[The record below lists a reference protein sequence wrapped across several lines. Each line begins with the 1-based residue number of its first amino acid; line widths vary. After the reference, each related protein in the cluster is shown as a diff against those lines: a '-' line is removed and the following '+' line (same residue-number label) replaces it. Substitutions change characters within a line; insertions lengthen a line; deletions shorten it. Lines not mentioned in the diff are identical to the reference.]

1 MNCVECRRAKQDK
14 YGIDWK
20 ESKMQKIKL
29 CGMMKPCDI
38 EYANRVKP
46 DFVGFVFANTR
57 RKISAA
63 QAKQFREAL
72 DAEIP
77 AVGVF
82 VNEDISVIT
91 SLVQD
96 GCIDMIQL
104 HGEEDADYI
113 RCLREVCDVP
123 VIKAVKVQTVEQ
135 IRQAAGLP
143 VDYLLLDTYRKGVLG
158 GTGEAFDWE
167 LLREAKAVAGD
178 TAEGELFGKPYFLAG
193 GLHAGNLREAAAL
206 GSYGLDVSSGIETD
220 GSKDFTK
227 MVEVM
232 ELVRKF

>member
-1 MNCVECRRAKQDK
+1 
-14 YGIDWK
+14 
-20 ESKMQKIKL
+20 
-29 CGMMKPCDI
+29 MKPCDI

-46 DFVGFVFANTR
+46 DLVGFIFANTR
-57 RKISAA
+57 RKISPA

-91 SLVQD
+91 SLVQN
-96 GCIDMIQL
+96 GCIDLIQL

-113 RCLREVCDVP
+113 RRLREVCDVP

-135 IRQAAGLP
+135 IRQAAALP

-167 LLREAKAVAGD
+167 LLREAKIAAGDTAEGD

-232 ELVRKF
+232 ELVRKL

>member
-1 MNCVECRRAKQDK
+1 
-14 YGIDWK
+14 
-20 ESKMQKIKL
+20 
-29 CGMMKPCDI
+29 MKPCDI

-46 DFVGFVFANTR
+46 DFVGFIFANTR

-82 VNEDISVIT
+82 VNEDISGIT
-91 SLVQD
+91 SLVQN
-96 GCIDMIQL
+96 GCIDLIQL

-113 RCLREVCDVP
+113 RRLREVCDVP

-135 IRQAAGLP
+135 IRQAAALP

-167 LLREAKAVAGD
+167 LLREAKAAAGD

-220 GSKDFTK
+220 GSKDFDK

>member
-1 MNCVECRRAKQDK
+1 
-14 YGIDWK
+14 
-20 ESKMQKIKL
+20 MQKIKL
-29 CGMMKPCDI
+29 CGMMKQCDI

-46 DFVGFVFANTR
+46 DLVGFIFANTR

-63 QAKQFREAL
+63 QAKQFRKAL

-113 RCLREVCDVP
+113 RRLREICDVP

-135 IRQAAGLP
+135 IRQAAALP

-167 LLREAKAVAGD
+167 LLREAKIAAGD

>member
-1 MNCVECRRAKQDK
+1 
-14 YGIDWK
+14 
-20 ESKMQKIKL
+20 MQKIKL

-46 DFVGFVFANTR
+46 DFVGFIFANTR

-113 RCLREVCDVP
+113 RRLCEICDVP

-135 IRQAAGLP
+135 IRQAAALP

-167 LLREAKAVAGD
+167 LLREAKAAAGD

-193 GLHAGNLREAAAL
+193 GLHAGNLREAATL

>member
-1 MNCVECRRAKQDK
+1 
-14 YGIDWK
+14 
-20 ESKMQKIKL
+20 MQKIKL

-38 EYANRVKP
+38 EYANQVKP
-46 DFVGFVFANTR
+46 DFVGFIFANTR
-57 RKISAA
+57 RKISAT
-63 QAKQFREAL
+63 QAKEFREAL
-72 DAEIP
+72 DVEIP

-96 GCIDMIQL
+96 GCIDMVQL

-113 RCLREVCDVP
+113 RRLREVCDVP

-135 IRQAAGLP
+135 IRQAAELA

-206 GSYGLDVSSGIETD
+206 GSYGLDVSSGIETG
-220 GSKDFTK
+220 GSKDFDK
-227 MVEVM
+227 MVEVVNI
-232 ELVRKF
+232 VRE

>member
-1 MNCVECRRAKQDK
+1 
-14 YGIDWK
+14 
-20 ESKMQKIKL
+20 MQKIKL

-46 DFVGFVFANTR
+46 DLVGFIFANTR
-57 RKISAA
+57 RKISPA

-91 SLVQD
+91 SLVQN

-113 RCLREVCDVP
+113 RRLREICDVP
-123 VIKAVKVQTVEQ
+123 VIKAVKVQMVEQ
-135 IRQAAGLP
+135 IRQAAALP

-158 GTGEAFDWE
+158 
-167 LLREAKAVAGD
+167 RRRVVRKAVFLSGRASC
-178 TAEGELFGKPYFLAG
+178 GKPAG
-193 GLHAGNLREAAAL
+193 GSSTWKLRAGCKLRNRDRWKQGL
-206 GSYGLDVSSGIETD
+206 YQDGRSYGTDEKILDVLCSVRSYY
-220 GSKDFTK
+220 SLFTFLYS
-227 MVEVM
+227 MY
-232 ELVRKF
+232 

>member
-1 MNCVECRRAKQDK
+1 
-14 YGIDWK
+14 
-20 ESKMQKIKL
+20 MQKIKL

-46 DFVGFVFANTR
+46 DFVGFIFANTR

-91 SLVQD
+91 SLVQN
-96 GCIDMIQL
+96 GCIDLIQL

-113 RCLREVCDVP
+113 RRLREVCDVP

-135 IRQAAGLP
+135 IRQAAALP

-167 LLREAKAVAGD
+167 LLREAKIAAGD

-232 ELVRKF
+232 ELVKKF

>member
-1 MNCVECRRAKQDK
+1 
-14 YGIDWK
+14 
-20 ESKMQKIKL
+20 
-29 CGMMKPCDI
+29 MKPCDI
-38 EYANRVKP
+38 EYANRIKP
-46 DFVGFVFANTR
+46 DFVGFIFANTR

-82 VNEDISVIT
+82 VNEDIPVIT
-91 SLVQD
+91 SLVQN

-113 RCLREVCDVP
+113 RRLREVCDVP

-135 IRQAAGLP
+135 IRQAAALP

-167 LLREAKAVAGD
+167 LLREAKAAAGD

-206 GSYGLDVSSGIETD
+206 GSYGLDVSTGIETD

-227 MVEVM
+227 MVKVM
-232 ELVRKF
+232 ELVRKL

>member
-1 MNCVECRRAKQDK
+1 
-14 YGIDWK
+14 
-20 ESKMQKIKL
+20 MQKIKL

-46 DFVGFVFANTR
+46 DLVGFVFANTK
-57 RKISAA
+57 RKISAT

-72 DAEIP
+72 DAEIS

-82 VNEDISVIT
+82 VNEDIPVIA

-113 RCLREVCDVP
+113 RRLRKICDVP

-135 IRQAAGLP
+135 IRQVAALP

-167 LLREAKAVAGD
+167 LLREAKAAAGD

>member
-1 MNCVECRRAKQDK
+1 
-14 YGIDWK
+14 
-20 ESKMQKIKL
+20 MQKIKL

-46 DFVGFVFANTR
+46 DLVGFIFANTR

-113 RCLREVCDVP
+113 RRLREICDVP

-135 IRQAAGLP
+135 IRQAAALS

-167 LLREAKAVAGD
+167 LLREAKAAAGD

-232 ELVRKF
+232 ELLRSI

>member
-1 MNCVECRRAKQDK
+1 
-14 YGIDWK
+14 
-20 ESKMQKIKL
+20 
-29 CGMMKPCDI
+29 MKPCDI

-46 DFVGFVFANTR
+46 DLVGFIFANTR
-57 RKISAA
+57 RKISAT

-82 VNEDISVIT
+82 VNEDISVIA
-91 SLVQD
+91 SLVQG

-113 RCLREVCDVP
+113 RRLRAVCDVP

-135 IRQAAGLP
+135 IRQAAALP

-167 LLREAKAVAGD
+167 LLRAAKIAAGD
-178 TAEGELFGKPYFLAG
+178 TEEGALFGKPYFLAG

>member
-1 MNCVECRRAKQDK
+1 
-14 YGIDWK
+14 
-20 ESKMQKIKL
+20 
-29 CGMMKPCDI
+29 MKPCDI

-46 DFVGFVFANTR
+46 DFVGFIFANTR
-57 RKISAA
+57 RKISPA
-63 QAKQFREAL
+63 QAKQFRETL
-72 DAEIP
+72 NVEIP

-82 VNEDISVIT
+82 VNEDIPVIA

-135 IRQAAGLP
+135 IQQTAALP

-167 LLREAKAVAGD
+167 LLREAKAAAGD
-178 TAEGELFGKPYFLAG
+178 TAEGELFGKTYFLAG

-206 GSYGLDVSSGIETD
+206 GSNGLDVSSGIETD

>member
-1 MNCVECRRAKQDK
+1 
-14 YGIDWK
+14 
-20 ESKMQKIKL
+20 MQKIKL

-46 DFVGFVFANTR
+46 DFVGFIFANTR

-91 SLVQD
+91 SLVQN
-96 GCIDMIQL
+96 GCIDLIQL

-113 RCLREVCDVP
+113 RRLREVCDVP
-123 VIKAVKVQTVEQ
+123 LIKAVKVQTVEQ
-135 IRQAAGLP
+135 IRQAAALP

-167 LLREAKAVAGD
+167 LLREAKAAAGD

>member
-1 MNCVECRRAKQDK
+1 
-14 YGIDWK
+14 
-20 ESKMQKIKL
+20 
-29 CGMMKPCDI
+29 MKPCDI

-46 DFVGFVFANTR
+46 DFVGFIFANTR

-82 VNEDISVIT
+82 VNEDIPVIA

-113 RCLREVCDVP
+113 RRLREICDVP

-135 IRQAAGLP
+135 IRQTAALP

-167 LLREAKAVAGD
+167 LLREARAAAGD
-178 TAEGELFGKPYFLAG
+178 NAEGELFGKPYFLAG

-206 GSYGLDVSSGIETD
+206 GSYGLDISSGIETD

-232 ELVRKF
+232 KLLRSI

>member
-1 MNCVECRRAKQDK
+1 
-14 YGIDWK
+14 
-20 ESKMQKIKL
+20 
-29 CGMMKPCDI
+29 MKPCDI

-46 DFVGFVFANTR
+46 DFVGFIFANTR

-91 SLVQD
+91 SLVQN
-96 GCIDMIQL
+96 GCIDLIQL

-113 RCLREVCDVP
+113 RRLREVCDVP

-135 IRQAAGLP
+135 IRQAGALP
-143 VDYLLLDTYRKGVLG
+143 VDYLLLYTYRKGVLG

-167 LLREAKAVAGD
+167 LLREAKAAAGD

>member
-1 MNCVECRRAKQDK
+1 
-14 YGIDWK
+14 
-20 ESKMQKIKL
+20 MQKIKL

-46 DFVGFVFANTR
+46 DFVGFIFANTR

-82 VNEDISVIT
+82 VNEDISGIT
-91 SLVQD
+91 SLVQN
-96 GCIDMIQL
+96 GCIDLIQL

-113 RCLREVCDVP
+113 RRLREVCDVP

-135 IRQAAGLP
+135 IRQAAALP

-167 LLREAKAVAGD
+167 LLREAKAAAGD

>member
-1 MNCVECRRAKQDK
+1 
-14 YGIDWK
+14 
-20 ESKMQKIKL
+20 
-29 CGMMKPCDI
+29 MKPCDI

-46 DFVGFVFANTR
+46 DFAGFIFANTR

-91 SLVQD
+91 SLVQN
-96 GCIDMIQL
+96 GCIDLIQL

-113 RCLREVCDVP
+113 RRLREVCDVP

-135 IRQAAGLP
+135 IRQAAALP

-167 LLREAKAVAGD
+167 LLRAAKIAAGD
-178 TAEGELFGKPYFLAG
+178 TAEGALFGKPYFLAG
-193 GLHAGNLREAAAL
+193 GLHAGNLREAASL

>member
-1 MNCVECRRAKQDK
+1 
-14 YGIDWK
+14 
-20 ESKMQKIKL
+20 MQKLNL
-29 CGMMKPCDI
+29 CGMMNPCDI
-38 EYANRVKP
+38 EYANRIKP
-46 DFVGFVFANTR
+46 DFVGFIFANTR

-82 VNEDISVIT
+82 VNEDIPVIT
-91 SLVQD
+91 SLVQN

-113 RCLREVCDVP
+113 RRLREVCDVP

-135 IRQAAGLP
+135 IRQAAALP

-167 LLREAKAVAGD
+167 LLREAKAAAGD

-220 GSKDFTK
+220 GSKDFIK

>member
-1 MNCVECRRAKQDK
+1 
-14 YGIDWK
+14 
-20 ESKMQKIKL
+20 
-29 CGMMKPCDI
+29 MKPCDI

-46 DFVGFVFANTR
+46 DFVGFIFANTR

-91 SLVQD
+91 SLVQN
-96 GCIDMIQL
+96 GCIDLIQL

-113 RCLREVCDVP
+113 RRLREVCDVP

-135 IRQAAGLP
+135 IRQAAVLP

-167 LLREAKAVAGD
+167 LLREAKAAAGD

>member
-1 MNCVECRRAKQDK
+1 
-14 YGIDWK
+14 
-20 ESKMQKIKL
+20 MQNIKL

-46 DFVGFVFANTR
+46 DLVGFIFANTR
-57 RKISAA
+57 RKISAT

-82 VNEDISVIT
+82 VNEEISVIT

-113 RCLREVCDVP
+113 RRLRAVCDVP

-135 IRQAAGLP
+135 IRQAAALP

-167 LLREAKAVAGD
+167 LLRAAKIAAGD
-178 TAEGELFGKPYFLAG
+178 TAEGALFGKPYFLAG
-193 GLHAGNLREAAAL
+193 GLHAGNLREAASL
-206 GSYGLDVSSGIETD
+206 GSYGLDVSSGIETG

>member
-1 MNCVECRRAKQDK
+1 
-14 YGIDWK
+14 
-20 ESKMQKIKL
+20 MQKIKL

-46 DFVGFVFANTR
+46 DFVGFIFANTR

-91 SLVQD
+91 SLVQN
-96 GCIDMIQL
+96 GCIDLIQL

-113 RCLREVCDVP
+113 RRLREVCDVP

-135 IRQAAGLP
+135 IRQAAALP

-167 LLREAKAVAGD
+167 LLREAKAAAGD
-178 TAEGELFGKPYFLAG
+178 TAEGELFGKPYLLAG

>member
-1 MNCVECRRAKQDK
+1 
-14 YGIDWK
+14 
-20 ESKMQKIKL
+20 
-29 CGMMKPCDI
+29 MKPCDI
-38 EYANRVKP
+38 EYANRIKP
-46 DFVGFVFANTR
+46 DFVGFIFANTR

-91 SLVQD
+91 SLVQN
-96 GCIDMIQL
+96 GCIDIIQL

-113 RCLREVCDVP
+113 RRLREVCDVP
-123 VIKAVKVQTVEQ
+123 VIKSVKVQTVEQ
-135 IRQAAGLP
+135 IRQAAVLP

-167 LLREAKAVAGD
+167 LLREAKAAAGD

-232 ELVRKF
+232 ELVKKF

>member
-1 MNCVECRRAKQDK
+1 
-14 YGIDWK
+14 
-20 ESKMQKIKL
+20 
-29 CGMMKPCDI
+29 MKPCDI
-38 EYANRVKP
+38 EYANRIKP
-46 DFVGFVFANTR
+46 DFVGFIFANTR

-91 SLVQD
+91 SLVQN

-113 RCLREVCDVP
+113 RRLREVCDVP

-135 IRQAAGLP
+135 IRQAAALP

-167 LLREAKAVAGD
+167 LLREAKAAAGD

>member
-1 MNCVECRRAKQDK
+1 
-14 YGIDWK
+14 
-20 ESKMQKIKL
+20 MQKIKL

-46 DFVGFVFANTR
+46 DFVGFIFANTR

-91 SLVQD
+91 SLVQN
-96 GCIDMIQL
+96 GCIDLIQL

-113 RCLREVCDVP
+113 RRLREVCDVP

-135 IRQAAGLP
+135 IRQAAALP

-167 LLREAKAVAGD
+167 LLREAKAAAGD

-193 GLHAGNLREAAAL
+193 GLHAGKLREAAAL

>member
-1 MNCVECRRAKQDK
+1 
-14 YGIDWK
+14 
-20 ESKMQKIKL
+20 MQKIKL

-46 DFVGFVFANTR
+46 DLVGFIFANTR
-57 RKISAA
+57 RKISAT
-63 QAKQFREAL
+63 QAKQFRKAL

-82 VNEDISVIT
+82 VNEDIPVIA

-113 RCLREVCDVP
+113 RCLREICDVP

-135 IRQAAGLP
+135 IRQAAALP

-167 LLREAKAVAGD
+167 LLREAKAAAGD
-178 TAEGELFGKPYFLAG
+178 TVEGALFGKPYFLAG

-220 GSKDFTK
+220 GSKDFDK
-227 MVEVM
+227 MVEVVNI
-232 ELVRKF
+232 VRTC

>member
-1 MNCVECRRAKQDK
+1 
-14 YGIDWK
+14 
-20 ESKMQKIKL
+20 MQKIKL

-46 DFVGFVFANTR
+46 DLVGFIFANTR
-57 RKISAA
+57 RKISAT

-113 RCLREVCDVP
+113 RRLREICDVP

-135 IRQAAGLP
+135 IRQAAALP

-167 LLREAKAVAGD
+167 LLREAKAAAGD

-220 GSKDFTK
+220 GSKDFDK
-227 MVEVM
+227 MVEVVNI
-232 ELVRKF
+232 VRTC

>member
-1 MNCVECRRAKQDK
+1 
-14 YGIDWK
+14 
-20 ESKMQKIKL
+20 MQKIKL

-46 DFVGFVFANTR
+46 DLVGFIFANTR
-57 RKISAA
+57 RKISPA

-72 DAEIP
+72 AAEIS

-82 VNEDISVIT
+82 VNEDIPVIA

-113 RCLREVCDVP
+113 RRLREVCDVP

-135 IRQAAGLP
+135 IRQAAALP

-158 GTGEAFDWE
+158 GTGEVFDWE
-167 LLREAKAVAGD
+167 LLREAKAAAGD
-178 TAEGELFGKPYFLAG
+178 TAEEELFGKPYFLAG

-232 ELVRKF
+232 KLLRSI

>member
-1 MNCVECRRAKQDK
+1 
-14 YGIDWK
+14 
-20 ESKMQKIKL
+20 MQKIKL

-46 DFVGFVFANTR
+46 DLVGFIFANTR
-57 RKISAA
+57 RKIGAT

-113 RCLREVCDVP
+113 RRLREICGVP

-135 IRQAAGLP
+135 IRQAAALP

-167 LLREAKAVAGD
+167 LLREAKAAAGD
-178 TAEGELFGKPYFLAG
+178 TAEGALFGKPYFLAG

>member
-1 MNCVECRRAKQDK
+1 
-14 YGIDWK
+14 
-20 ESKMQKIKL
+20 MQKIKL
-29 CGMMKPCDI
+29 CGMMKQCDI

-46 DFVGFVFANTR
+46 DLVGFIFANTR

-63 QAKQFREAL
+63 QAKQFRKAL

-82 VNEDISVIT
+82 VNEDISVIV

-113 RCLREVCDVP
+113 RRLREVCDVP

-135 IRQAAGLP
+135 IRQAAALP

-167 LLREAKAVAGD
+167 LLREAKAAAGD

-206 GSYGLDVSSGIETD
+206 RSYGLDVSSGIETD

>member
-1 MNCVECRRAKQDK
+1 
-14 YGIDWK
+14 
-20 ESKMQKIKL
+20 MQKIKL

-46 DFVGFVFANTR
+46 DFAGFIFANTR

-91 SLVQD
+91 SLVQN
-96 GCIDMIQL
+96 GCIDLIQL

-113 RCLREVCDVP
+113 RRLREVCDVP

-135 IRQAAGLP
+135 IRQAAALP

-167 LLREAKAVAGD
+167 LLRAAKIAAGD
-178 TAEGELFGKPYFLAG
+178 TAEGALFGKPYFLAG
-193 GLHAGNLREAAAL
+193 GLHAGNLREAASL

>member
-1 MNCVECRRAKQDK
+1 
-14 YGIDWK
+14 
-20 ESKMQKIKL
+20 MQKIKL

-46 DFVGFVFANTR
+46 DFVGFIFANTR

-82 VNEDISVIT
+82 VNEDISVIA
-91 SLVQD
+91 SLVQG

-113 RCLREVCDVP
+113 RRLREVCDVP

-135 IRQAAGLP
+135 IRQAAALP

-167 LLREAKAVAGD
+167 LLREAKAAAGD
-178 TAEGELFGKPYFLAG
+178 TAEGELFGKLYFLAG

-232 ELVRKF
+232 ELLRSI

>member
-1 MNCVECRRAKQDK
+1 
-14 YGIDWK
+14 
-20 ESKMQKIKL
+20 MQKIKL
-29 CGMMKPCDI
+29 CGMMKPYDI

-46 DFVGFVFANTR
+46 DFVGFIFANTR
-57 RKISAA
+57 RKISSA

-91 SLVQD
+91 SLVQN
-96 GCIDMIQL
+96 GCIDLIQL

-113 RCLREVCDVP
+113 RRLREVCDVP

-135 IRQAAGLP
+135 IRQAAALP

-167 LLREAKAVAGD
+167 LLREAKAAAGD

-232 ELVRKF
+232 KLLRSI

>member
-1 MNCVECRRAKQDK
+1 
-14 YGIDWK
+14 
-20 ESKMQKIKL
+20 MQKIKL

-46 DFVGFVFANTR
+46 DLVGFIFANTR
-57 RKISAA
+57 RKISAT

-113 RCLREVCDVP
+113 RRLREICDVP

-135 IRQAAGLP
+135 IRQAAALP

-167 LLREAKAVAGD
+167 LLREAKAAAGD

-232 ELVRKF
+232 ELVRKL

>member
-1 MNCVECRRAKQDK
+1 
-14 YGIDWK
+14 
-20 ESKMQKIKL
+20 MQKIKL

-46 DFVGFVFANTR
+46 DFVGFIFANTR

-91 SLVQD
+91 SLVQN
-96 GCIDMIQL
+96 GCIDLIQL

-113 RCLREVCDVP
+113 RRLREVCDVP
-123 VIKAVKVQTVEQ
+123 VIKAVKVQMVEQ
-135 IRQAAGLP
+135 IRQAAALP

-167 LLREAKAVAGD
+167 LLREAKAAAGD

-206 GSYGLDVSSGIETD
+206 GSYGLDISSGIETD

-232 ELVRKF
+232 ELLRSI

>member
-1 MNCVECRRAKQDK
+1 
-14 YGIDWK
+14 
-20 ESKMQKIKL
+20 MQKIKL

-46 DFVGFVFANTR
+46 DLVGFIFANTR

-91 SLVQD
+91 SLVQN

-113 RCLREVCDVP
+113 RRLREICDVP
-123 VIKAVKVQTVEQ
+123 VIKAVKVQMVEQ
-135 IRQAAGLP
+135 IRQAAALP

-167 LLREAKAVAGD
+167 LLREAKIAAGD

>member
-1 MNCVECRRAKQDK
+1 
-14 YGIDWK
+14 
-20 ESKMQKIKL
+20 MQKIKL

-46 DFVGFVFANTR
+46 DFVGFIFANTR

-82 VNEDISVIT
+82 VNEDIPVIT

-135 IRQAAGLP
+135 IRQTAALP

>member
-1 MNCVECRRAKQDK
+1 
-14 YGIDWK
+14 
-20 ESKMQKIKL
+20 MQKIKL

-46 DFVGFVFANTR
+46 DLVGFIFANTR

-63 QAKQFREAL
+63 QAKEFRKAL

-96 GCIDMIQL
+96 GYIDMIQL

-113 RCLREVCDVP
+113 RRLREICDVP

-135 IRQAAGLP
+135 IRQAAALP

-158 GTGEAFDWE
+158 GTGEAFDWG
-167 LLREAKAVAGD
+167 LLREAKAAAGD

-193 GLHAGNLREAAAL
+193 GLHAGNLREAASL
-206 GSYGLDVSSGIETD
+206 GSYGLDVSSGIEID
-220 GSKDFTK
+220 GSKDFDK
-227 MVEVM
+227 MVEVVNI
-232 ELVRKF
+232 VRTC

>member
-1 MNCVECRRAKQDK
+1 
-14 YGIDWK
+14 
-20 ESKMQKIKL
+20 MQKIKL

-46 DFVGFVFANTR
+46 DFVGFIFANTR

-91 SLVQD
+91 SLVQN
-96 GCIDMIQL
+96 GCIDLIQL

-113 RCLREVCDVP
+113 RRLREVCDVP

-135 IRQAAGLP
+135 IRQTAALP

-167 LLREAKAVAGD
+167 LLREAKAAAGD

>member
-1 MNCVECRRAKQDK
+1 
-14 YGIDWK
+14 
-20 ESKMQKIKL
+20 MQKIKL

-46 DFVGFVFANTR
+46 DLIGFIFANTR

-63 QAKQFREAL
+63 QAKQFRKAL
-72 DAEIP
+72 DAEIS

-113 RCLREVCDVP
+113 RRLREICDVP

-135 IRQAAGLP
+135 IRQAAALP

-167 LLREAKAVAGD
+167 LLREAKAAAGD

-220 GSKDFTK
+220 GSKDFDK
-227 MVEVM
+227 MVEVVNI
-232 ELVRKF
+232 VRTC